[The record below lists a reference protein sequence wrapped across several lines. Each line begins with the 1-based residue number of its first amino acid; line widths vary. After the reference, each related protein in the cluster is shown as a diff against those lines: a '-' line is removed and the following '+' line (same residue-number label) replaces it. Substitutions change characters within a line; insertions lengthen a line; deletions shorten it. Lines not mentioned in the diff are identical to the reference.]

1 MRAKLRRAR
10 EEDIAQ
16 IEALLI
22 AERLPANGLVEYLD
36 SFFVLSEADK
46 VVGCAGLECYGEA
59 ALLRS
64 VVVAPE
70 RRRRDDGRR
79 LVDTALAEAQR
90 RGVRRAYLF
99 TMHAS
104 LFFGRMGFREVSL
117 EEFEEAVRASRQ
129 YEAVSQIP
137 GLREQVRAM
146 ALELGGSAGQRLTS
160 SRRI

>member
-1 MRAKLRRAR
+1 MTAELRRAR
-10 EEDIAQ
+10 VEDIAQ

-22 AERLPANGLVEYLD
+22 AERLPANGLDEYLD
-36 SFFVLSEADK
+36 SFFVLSEGDK
-46 VVGCAGLECYGEA
+46 VVGCAGLEFYGES

-99 TMHAS
+99 TMYAS
-104 LFFGRMGFREVSL
+104 PFFGRMGFREVSL

-137 GLREQVRAM
+137 GLREQVKAM
-146 ALELGGSAGQRLTS
+146 ALDLGS
-160 SRRI
+160 